1 MITWAVVIT
10 AFIVAFVNKL
20 VEGAYGQAL
29 VALICGGILT
39 AAALHS
45 KTWLRKTN
53 PNWMFAAALA
63 LLFAIISAPW
73 VEQKRWPFS
82 AWFYDRAATEAREET
97 LIAWLQQDR
106 RERDEARQ
114 DLATS
119 EVRKATLV
127 EWLQKAQQ
135 ERDNA
140 GKRDSRPGEVSYTLP
155 A

>member
-97 LIAWLQQDR
+97 LIAWLQQDQ
-106 RERDEARQ
+106 RERDEVRQ
-114 DLATS
+114 DLGHRKF
-119 EVRKATLV
+119 VRQRWSNGSRKPNRSVTTLGN
-127 EWLQKAQQ
+127 EIRA
-135 ERDNA
+135 
-140 GKRDSRPGEVSYTLP
+140 EVS
-155 A
+155 